1 MKLSIATILVGS
13 AAATSIRA
21 TSKAGSKLLSNAR
34 RLNGDG
40 DMTWVANYS
49 LKFEK
54 CATTT
59 DYYGGQFDGNNNNNN
74 YQQQQQQQWQGGM
87 YERKV
92 VHFKLCPTDTCGS
105 GCSGGADYVVDMD
118 EFVGSY
124 LEYKMELQEQ
134 ECETAKENSG
144 CENYDDEEVRRI
156 LLCLYNDSLLD
167 IKMFTNYNSSLL
179 TSLPHDR
186 AACTH
191 TLPRWTFPN
200 VSSKTERIMET
211 VNKRKN
217 SIFNKPQS
225 VAVLT
230 LMRRLLNTMPTRM
243 DRATTSTTTRT
254 SRMLSSSLAPPVPQM
269 ARASTLLS
277 SWMKLA
283 LIPHPMVYMR
293 SSTTARSFHI
303 PVQALLN
310 TIVSHA

>member
-1 MKLSIATILVGS
+1 MKLSIATLLVGS
-13 AAATSIRA
+13 ATATSIRA

-54 CATTT
+54 CATTS

-74 YQQQQQQQWQGGM
+74 NYQQQQEQQWQGGM

-134 ECETAKENSG
+134 ECESAKESSG

-156 LLCLYNDSLLD
+156 YVNGSVLYVV
-167 IKMFTNYNSSLL
+167 KMFTNRHS
-179 TSLPHDR
+179 TSLSYYNR
-186 AACTH
+186 AACIH
-191 TLPRWTFPN
+191 TLPR
-200 VSSKTERIMET
+200 
-211 VNKRKN
+211 
-217 SIFNKPQS
+217 
-225 VAVLT
+225 
-230 LMRRLLNTMPTRM
+230 
-243 DRATTSTTTRT
+243 
-254 SRMLSSSLAPPVPQM
+254 
-269 ARASTLLS
+269 
-277 SWMKLA
+277 
-283 LIPHPMVYMR
+283 
-293 SSTTARSFHI
+293 
-303 PVQALLN
+303 
-310 TIVSHA
+310 